1 MQFKI
6 QHSTSKLS
14 TQSYQHDLNKNI
26 SQSIYFILR
35 LKVVFTDQSGSSLLI
50 YENRNFFWWK

>member
-6 QHSTSKLS
+6 QHSTSKIP
-14 TQSYQHDLNKNI
+14 TQSYQHDLDKKI

-35 LKVVFTDQSGSSLLI
+35 LKVVLKQQ
-50 YENRNFFWWK
+50 